1 MYPSRINWASRALAW
16 HGDRFPIKQDSPRS
30 NNEKLEGEITKSII
44 SSTRSWGEK
53 CDDEKFDSSNWK
65 FFNKSEVFSISWQ
78 KISISTDQL

>member
-30 NNEKLEGEITKSII
+30 NDEKLEGEITKSII

-53 CDDEKFDSSNWK
+53 CDDEKFDSSNILIPPFLSYGFTSNTYNTIK
-65 FFNKSEVFSISWQ
+65 RK
-78 KISISTDQL
+78 